1 MKSDLDYLTDEELE
15 ETYRREVMTY
25 QIEEVRRQKRG
36 KKIYRLTILLGIA
49 AIILFFL
56 FGGIGTNTVGMY

>member
-1 MKSDLDYLTDEELE
+1 MKNDLDYMTDEELE

-36 KKIYRLTILLGIA
+36 KQIYRLTILLGIL

-56 FGGIGTNTVGMY
+56 FGGIGTDTVGMY

>member
-1 MKSDLDYLTDEELE
+1 MKSNLDYLTNEELE

-56 FGGIGTNTVGMY
+56 FGGIGTNTVGM